1 MSPLSSYREIMKFE
15 YSIDLVR
22 RLVKFGLVGRSGIG
36 PEKRRFVS
44 DEIVRN

>member
-15 YSIDLVR
+15 YSIDPVR
-22 RLVKFGLVGRSGIG
+22 GFVKFGVVSRSGIG
-36 PEKRRFVS
+36 PEKRRFVF